1 MPSMEMRVPAVR
13 GKMGISQFYLAAFPL
28 GMVDKIF
35 VFDPNDMA
43 ALPIEDRRQRELK
56 SARVPEIA
64 RYIADHDDYVFSAI
78 TVSVNAG
85 ELDFTSSDLDPDIGH
100 LHIPLETEWYINDG
114 QHRVAGVRRALRERP
129 ELKDDT
135 ISVVILPDPDLE
147 RCQQVFSD
155 LNRTVLKTSASL
167 DIAYDHRSPMNRL
180 TNAVVDRVQLFKD
193 KTVKE
198 RVSLSLRSKPF
209 STLSSVRA
217 ANVQL
222 IGDIKEGSVTDAE
235 LQEREDFAASFWDH
249 VTSVV
254 QPWTEIADGTVEPA
268 AAREDYLSSYAI
280 ALWAVGAVGRS
291 AIEQGEAWEFIVA
304 KLGEIDWLKTN
315 PEWQGICMMGD
326 EVITRQPTR
335 KAMAE
340 QLRWKLG
347 LGPRP
352 TPVLELAE

>member
-1 MPSMEMRVPAVR
+1 
-13 GKMGISQFYLAAFPL
+13 
-28 GMVDKIF
+28 
-35 VFDPNDMA
+35 
-43 ALPIEDRRQRELK
+43 
-56 SARVPEIA
+56 
-64 RYIADHDDYVFSAI
+64 
-78 TVSVNAG
+78 
-85 ELDFTSSDLDPDIGH
+85 
-100 LHIPLETEWYINDG
+100 
-114 QHRVAGVRRALRERP
+114 
-129 ELKDDT
+129 
-135 ISVVILPDPDLE
+135 
-147 RCQQVFSD
+147 
-155 LNRTVLKTSASL
+155 
-167 DIAYDHRSPMNRL
+167 MNRL

-193 KTVKE
+193 KTDKE